1 MNEITPYL
9 CGGTFLTQLIEAGRP
24 KKSARE
30 HASGQKESHREH
42 DVFRWLISVY
52 QREEYAD
59 AGDTLK
65 TYASQY
71 KKCQKSYYAS
81 SFIGFGDR
89 FLVTEFDRDVK
100 SDPSAALYMM
110 SELINHVIA
119 PSNSNYA
126 RLARRLLGLIKCDTT
141 IPEEDIFY
149 LSQRPI
155 TKAEL
160 VVSTEINLAPFLL
173 AIWHYIILRRA
184 NKNENGAATYQ
195 AWFPQDGSNYSG
207 DVALEIS
214 KPPHVEFHPLS
225 RPEDDF
231 QQKEKPHPSIEC
243 EVDEEDAQASEKQ
256 ELHQTLNLNIVNQD
270 GLVNYSIGHIE
281 VHPDGNSRR

>member
-24 KKSARE
+24 KKTARE

-52 QREEYAD
+52 QREEYTE
-59 AGDTLK
+59 AGNTLK

-71 KKCQKSYYAS
+71 KKCKTSLS
-81 SFIGFGDR
+81 SFTRFGDQES
-89 FLVTEFDRDVK
+89 VIEFDRDVK
-100 SDPSAALYMM
+100 SDSSAALYMM
-110 SELINHVIA
+110 SEFIKNVIT
-119 PSNSNYA
+119 PSNYA
-126 RLARRLLGLIKCDTT
+126 RLARRLLGLIKGDTT

-155 TKAEL
+155 TKADL
-160 VVSTEINLAPFLL
+160 IASTEIDLAPFLL

-195 AWFPQDGSNYSG
+195 AWFTQDGSNHSG
-207 DVALEIS
+207 DVALKIKQRIFADFHPIS
-214 KPPHVEFHPLS
+214 K
-225 RPEDDF
+225 PEDDF
-231 QQKEKPHPSIEC
+231 HQAEQPHQNVEC
-243 EVDEEDAQASEKQ
+243 EIDEEDAQTSEKQ
-256 ELHQTLNLNIVNQD
+256 ELHQTLNLNFVSQG
-270 GLVNYSIGHIE
+270 GLVNNYIGHVE
-281 VHPDGNSRR
+281 VHQH